1 MKLTWEISDSEVATI
16 RQLVTDGDNAFVQA
30 RVRRNVLKEGLVIN
44 RETIWKE
51 IIMCLL
57 TTQQR
62 SGPNTPVTKFLNTD
76 PLPLRYEVVIKEI
89 NHLSLFVQ
97 QVLSQHGLNRYKNRL
112 PDFIVTNLTHLE
124 ITNWQMFENIKQRLA
139 EKATRSTEQQ
149 VAVEVMK
156 LKGFGPKQ
164 ARNLL
169 QALGLTRY
177 EIPIDSRIA
186 AWLNNFGFPIKISAV
201 GLQDLA
207 YYDFISDAVN
217 LICEKAGVLPCVFDA
232 VVFSGVDNGGW
243 TEDNVIY

>member
-1 MKLTWEISDSEVATI
+1 MKLIWEISDSEAATI
-16 RQLVTDGDNAFVQA
+16 RQLVADGDNAFVQA
-30 RVRRNVLKEGLVIN
+30 RFRRNVLREGLVIN

-62 SGPNTPVTKFLNTD
+62 SGPNTPVTKFLTTY
-76 PLPLRYEVVIKEI
+76 PLPLRYKVVVKEI
-89 NHLSLFVQ
+89 NNLTFFVQ
-97 QVLSQHGLNRYKNRL
+97 QILSQHGLNRYKNRL
-112 PDFIVTNLTHLE
+112 PDFIISNLE
-124 ITNWQMFENIKQRLA
+124 STNWKMFENIAQRLS
-139 EKATRSTEQQ
+139 EKATRTNEQQ
-149 VAVEVMK
+149 VAADVMK

-217 LICEKAGVLPCVFDA
+217 LLCERAGVLPCVFDA
-232 VVFSGVDNGGW
+232 VVFSAVDNGGW
-243 TEDNVIY
+243 TEENVVY